1 MNPYPESAMDQIQS
15 IRSSTFRSL
24 LVVLPMLIS
33 AGTFAAP
40 ILLDPLESTASLLQ
54 PGAQGGDLKDGTNA
68 LAAGDSVAAQAAFM
82 RALSRRPDDVM
93 ALLGMASSMQMK
105 GERLEALNW
114 TLRAISRQPTNAT
127 VLEAHTRLS
136 VENNDLP
143 GAIERVEDIVND
155 HPDALP
161 PAQAL
166 GRLYLLNRQPEK
178 AVEQLERVVDRPG
191 SDVTARIDLG
201 TALLSAGRVDD
212 AAQMLDAVRRQL
224 PGTTLALSPLA
235 RAEFARRKPEI
246 ALAHLVALESA
257 QRLTPGDLV
266 LKGDVLTALS
276 RHGDAVAAYE
286 RAAEA
291 APKDVFVALKRAQ
304 ALDSAGRPADAM
316 AAYESVLE
324 QDGDNLI
331 ALNNAAYLAAA
342 QGIELD
348 TALERARR
356 ALRIGA
362 QSAALYDTL
371 AAVQLAR
378 GDGSG
383 ARDAL
388 SRALSIDP
396 AHTSARERLAR
407 LEANAAATPKVAEPE
422 KQSPAPVV
430 VAAAAAVAAEAPREA
445 PTQTTPAS
453 SPQLAAAD
461 TPPPDAAPAPVEVE
475 PAPAPD
481 PVRDQAELSDA
492 LEAWRQAWQS
502 ERYEAYVAAYVD
514 DASPVAGMSR
524 KRWEEDRQRK
534 LSKPGRLEIALESVE
549 WTRID
554 NDTWTSRFVQHYASS
569 NYRDK
574 SLKTLHWSRR
584 SGQWRIEREA
594 SKTL

>member
-1 MNPYPESAMDQIQS
+1 MDQIQS
-15 IRSSTFRSL
+15 IRSSMLLRSL
-24 LVVLPMLIS
+24 LVALPMMIS

-40 ILLDPLESTASLLQ
+40 ILLDPLENTANLMQ

-114 TLRAISRQPTNAT
+114 TLRAISQQPTNAT

-143 GAIERVEDIVND
+143 GAIERVEAIVKD
-155 HPDALP
+155 HPEALP
-161 PAQAL
+161 PAQSL
-166 GRLYLLNRQPEK
+166 GRLYLLNRQPDK
-178 AVEQLERVVDRPG
+178 AVEQFEHVVERPG
-191 SDVTARIDLG
+191 SDVTARVDLG

-212 AAQMLDAVRRQL
+212 AAQTLETVRQQL

-257 QRLTPGDLV
+257 QRLTPDDLV
-266 LKGDVLTALS
+266 LKGDVLSTLS
-276 RHGDAVAAYE
+276 RHADAVTAYE
-286 RAAEA
+286 LAAEA

-304 ALDSAGRPADAM
+304 ALDSAGRPADAL

-324 QDGDNLI
+324 QDGDSLI

-356 ALRIGA
+356 ALRLGGERA
-362 QSAALYDTL
+362 PLYDTL

-378 GDGSG
+378 GDGGG

-396 AHTSARERLAR
+396 AHASARERLAR
-407 LEANAAATPKVAEPE
+407 LDAKAAATPKIAEPVNE
-422 KQSPAPVV
+422 SPAPVAV
-430 VAAAAAVAAEAPREA
+430 APAAAAPVVVAEAPREA
-445 PTQTTPAS
+445 PAPTTPAP
-453 SPQLAAAD
+453 SPQLASAD
-461 TPPPDAAPAPVEVE
+461 TSAAETAPAPAPAPVEPE
-475 PAPAPD
+475 PAAD

-549 WTRID
+549 WARID
-554 NDTWTSRFVQHYASS
+554 DDTWTSRFVQHYASS

-584 SGQWRIEREA
+584 NGQWRIEREA